1 MGGRGGMGGMGG
13 MGGRGGMGGGRGG
26 MRGGTPSQSP
36 TDQSRGPQGSAL
48 FDAQSVLVGRY
59 LAARLGYDVIGE
71 MIDAHI
77 FNRPLDEVFA
87 RHHAITLAQMD
98 LDWFQWFSDR
108 AAALSR

>member
-1 MGGRGGMGGMGG
+1 
-13 MGGRGGMGGGRGG
+13 
-26 MRGGTPSQSP
+26 MRGGTSSQS
-36 TDQSRGPQGSAL
+36 QNESRGPQGSAL
-48 FDAQSVLVGRY
+48 FDAQSVLVGHY
-59 LAARLGYDVIGE
+59 LAARLGYGVIGE

>member
-1 MGGRGGMGGMGG
+1 MGGRGGMGGS
-13 MGGRGGMGGGRGG
+13 RG
-26 MRGGTPSQSP
+26 MRGGSQPRSQD
-36 TDQSRGPQGSAL
+36 DQSRGPQGSAL

-77 FNRPLDEVFA
+77 FNRPLDEVFT

-108 AAALSR
+108 AATLSR

>member
-1 MGGRGGMGGMGG
+1 
-13 MGGRGGMGGGRGG
+13 
-26 MRGGTPSQSP
+26 
-36 TDQSRGPQGSAL
+36 
-48 FDAQSVLVGRY
+48 VLVGRY